1 MTHGTEFC
9 ETRKY
14 SSKDPYSKLLASHA
28 QASMVVVWPHVV
40 AERNSVWSPSW
51 RVVVAEIG
59 GIDGLLNRRV
69 HRLTGQTPNWPLVG
83 VDAYSV
89 PRICPRADCLGDRLN
104 PRTNQ
109 LRAEWMNSRG
119 TLPRS
124 TGFSPMNGPF
134 TGIAH

>member
-14 SSKDPYSKLLASHA
+14 SAKDPYSKLQASHA

-40 AERNSVWSPSW
+40 GERNSVWSPSW

-69 HRLTGQTPNWPLVG
+69 HPLMGQPPELATLVG

-89 PRICPRADCLGDRLN
+89 PRICPRADCLGEISLG
-104 PRTNQ
+104 
-109 LRAEWMNSRG
+109 LSG
-119 TLPRS
+119 
-124 TGFSPMNGPF
+124 
-134 TGIAH
+134 